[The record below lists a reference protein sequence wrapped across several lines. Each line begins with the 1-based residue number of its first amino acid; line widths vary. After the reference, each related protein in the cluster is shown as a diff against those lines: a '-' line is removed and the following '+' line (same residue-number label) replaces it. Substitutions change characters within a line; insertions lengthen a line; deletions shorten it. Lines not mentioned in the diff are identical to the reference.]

1 MKKVGTLT
9 FNRAINYGA
18 ILQALALKEKVG
30 AYTETEIIN
39 YAQPHIESVYSYKDN
54 KIKEFI
60 RCIFFGKRDE
70 KFRKVINEV
79 SSQERYE
86 KSDLE
91 QVNYEKIIVGSDQ
104 VWNYGC
110 TENDESFLLPNI
122 ETKKY
127 SYAASFGVSRLPEK
141 HVEFFREQLSKFRYI
156 SVREKTGQNI
166 CKEQL
171 GLSAEIVLDPTLLLT
186 KEDWRELLNV
196 QSNNK
201 KYILFYAFGNNK
213 NLLAVAKRV
222 SKLTGFPIYNIS
234 VRINDF
240 FGNKVIKSAG
250 PKDWVELLYNA
261 AFVVT
266 DSFHATAFSI
276 NFNKPFYSFSYN
288 KRASRITDLLD
299 MLGLQD
305 RFNPALEDINLS
317 MEADYN
323 FINNKLEEERKKSLV
338 FIEKIIND

>member
-18 ILQALALKEKVG
+18 ILQALALKEKLG
-30 AYTETEIIN
+30 TYAETEIIN
-39 YAQPHIESVYSYKDN
+39 YAQPYIESVYSYKDN

-60 RCIFFGKRDE
+60 RSMFFGKRDE
-70 KFRKVINEV
+70 KFHKIINEI
-79 SSQERYE
+79 SSEKRYE
-86 KSDLE
+86 KSDLG

-141 HVEFFREQLSKFRYI
+141 QVEFFREQLSKFRYI

-171 GLSAEIVLDPTLLLT
+171 GLAAEVVLDPTLLLT
-186 KEDWRELLNV
+186 KEEWRELLNI

-201 KYILFYAFGNNK
+201 KYILFYAFGSNK
-213 NLLAVAKRV
+213 NLLATAKRL
-222 SKLTGFPIYNIS
+222 SKLTGLPIYNIS
-234 VRINDF
+234 VRVNDF

-250 PKDWVELLYNA
+250 PKDWVELFYNA

-288 KRASRITDLLD
+288 KRGSRITDLLN
-299 MLGLQD
+299 MLGLQE
-305 RFNPALEDINLS
+305 RFNPALEDVNLS

-323 FINNKLEEERKKSLV
+323 PINRKLEEERKRSLA
-338 FIEKIIND
+338 FIQKIIND